1 MSSKMI
7 IKCFEEEITIDFI
20 KDYNEFIKKC
30 HKEFDMD
37 EDQIKSFK
45 LYKLDD
51 DDKLDIDNE
60 NDFKDNIEDG
70 GEIKFIIKTCE
81 RKKKK
86 EKASEEV
93 KKDEQSKEEKKDEE
107 KKEEKVEKKEEKKEE
122 EEKKKEEEKK
132 EEQQKLDNKNISSS
146 IQDTGSSKIIETST
160 NEKFQEE
167 MNKKYEEIKRLITE
181 QNEER
186 KKKEEEMRE
195 ENKKNLKKSINEVKQ
210 FLMTFQE
217 EMKNNNTKMN
227 ESMTQLSSIQ
237 NNPKEEQVNKKM
249 LDAIIESTNNK
260 STELE
265 SQIKTLVEKI
275 QKISETIEN
284 QSKVIVQQ
292 NKEEENKFYGCSFV
306 DGNYILNIYHDDLMN
321 MKVLNHDITLINNGT
336 LSWPENAFIYGKSN
350 DNILE
355 CKLSVN
361 KNKEIKPNES
371 VNVRVLVNLK
381 NIQNQNNE
389 ITLPIKLSFEDQSI
403 KIKQNGFKVI
413 IKVKETKQISMQ
425 EPQMTESNIKKIP
438 PNNQSQ
444 INNEQTNTNQN
455 KEDKKNKTNKNSTQT
470 PNPNMQNPSS
480 NEVNQSTNKKKNNK
494 LDFDINNNNQN
505 PNNTTN
511 KPAKVIQQVP
521 DENPPEP
528 SLNTSKKPK
537 ANTQQQNLISN
548 DMSDDML

>member
-1 MSSKMI
+1 
-7 IKCFEEEITIDFI
+7 
-20 KDYNEFIKKC
+20 
-30 HKEFDMD
+30 
-37 EDQIKSFK
+37 
-45 LYKLDD
+45 
-51 DDKLDIDNE
+51 
-60 NDFKDNIEDG
+60 
-70 GEIKFIIKTCE
+70 
-81 RKKKK
+81 
-86 EKASEEV
+86 
-93 KKDEQSKEEKKDEE
+93 
-107 KKEEKVEKKEEKKEE
+107 
-122 EEKKKEEEKK
+122 
-132 EEQQKLDNKNISSS
+132 
-146 IQDTGSSKIIETST
+146 
-160 NEKFQEE
+160 
-167 MNKKYEEIKRLITE
+167 
-181 QNEER
+181 
-186 KKKEEEMRE
+186 
-195 ENKKNLKKSINEVKQ
+195 
-210 FLMTFQE
+210 MTLQE
-217 EMKNNNTKMN
+217 EMKNNNTKIN

-265 SQIKTLVEKI
+265 IQIKTLVEKI

-292 NKEEENKFYGCSFV
+292 KKEEENKFYGCSFV

-355 CKLSVN
+355 CKLLTVN

-371 VNVRVLVNLK
+371 VNVKVLVNLK

-389 ITLPIKLSFEDQSI
+389 ITLPINLFFQDQSI
-403 KIKQNGFKVI
+403 QIKQNGFKVI

-537 ANTQQQNLISN
+537 ANTQQQNPISN
-548 DMSDDML
+548 DIFEKIKNKLEEDYSLSNSGWSDEQLMQKILNNLTDEFKKNLNDDSVIDKIGELIGEELLGM

>member
-1 MSSKMI
+1 MTLQ
-7 IKCFEEEITIDFI
+7 E
-20 KDYNEFIKKC
+20 
-30 HKEFDMD
+30 
-37 EDQIKSFK
+37 
-45 LYKLDD
+45 
-51 DDKLDIDNE
+51 
-60 NDFKDNIEDG
+60 DFK
-70 GEIKFIIKTCE
+70 
-81 RKKKK
+81 
-86 EKASEEV
+86 
-93 KKDEQSKEEKKDEE
+93 
-107 KKEEKVEKKEEKKEE
+107 
-122 EEKKKEEEKK
+122 
-132 EEQQKLDNKNISSS
+132 
-146 IQDTGSSKIIETST
+146 TS
-160 NEKFQEE
+160 
-167 MNKKYEEIKRLITE
+167 
-181 QNEER
+181 NEER

-195 ENKKNLKKSINEVKQ
+195 ENKKNLKKNIGEVKQ
-210 FLMTFQE
+210 FLMTLYE
-217 EMKNNNTKMN
+217 EMKNNNTKIY
-227 ESMTQLSSIQ
+227 ESMSQLSTIQ
-237 NNPKEEQVNKKM
+237 NNPKEEPINKKM

-265 SQIKTLVEKI
+265 NQIKTLVEKI

-284 QSKVIVQQ
+284 QSKVIIQQ
-292 NKEEENKFYGCSFV
+292 KKEEENKFYGCSFV

-355 CKLSVN
+355 CKSSTVN

-389 ITLPIKLSFEDQSI
+389 ITLPIKLFFQDQSI
-403 KIKQNGFKVI
+403 QIKQNGFKVI

-480 NEVNQSTNKKKNNK
+480 NEVNQSSNKKNNQP
-494 LDFDINNNNQN
+494 DNDINDNNQN
-505 PNNTTN
+505 TNFTTN
-511 KPAKVIQQVP
+511 EPKKENKQVSNKKTNKNKPETSTKSKV
-521 DENPPEP
+521 
-528 SLNTSKKPK
+528 
-537 ANTQQQNLISN
+537 NTQQQNLISD
-548 DMSDDML
+548 DMSDDMF

>member
-1 MSSKMI
+1 
-7 IKCFEEEITIDFI
+7 
-20 KDYNEFIKKC
+20 
-30 HKEFDMD
+30 
-37 EDQIKSFK
+37 
-45 LYKLDD
+45 
-51 DDKLDIDNE
+51 
-60 NDFKDNIEDG
+60 
-70 GEIKFIIKTCE
+70 
-81 RKKKK
+81 
-86 EKASEEV
+86 
-93 KKDEQSKEEKKDEE
+93 
-107 KKEEKVEKKEEKKEE
+107 
-122 EEKKKEEEKK
+122 
-132 EEQQKLDNKNISSS
+132 
-146 IQDTGSSKIIETST
+146 
-160 NEKFQEE
+160 
-167 MNKKYEEIKRLITE
+167 
-181 QNEER
+181 
-186 KKKEEEMRE
+186 
-195 ENKKNLKKSINEVKQ
+195 
-210 FLMTFQE
+210 MTLQE

-265 SQIKTLVEKI
+265 NQIKTLVEKV

-284 QSKVIVQQ
+284 QSKVIIQQ
-292 NKEEENKFYGCSFV
+292 KKEEENKFYGCSFV

-371 VNVRVLVNLK
+371 VNVKILVLLK

-389 ITLPIKLSFEDQSI
+389 ITLPINLFFQDQSI
-403 KIKQNGFKVI
+403 QIKQNGFKVI

-425 EPQMTESNIKKIP
+425 EPQMIESNIKKIP

-455 KEDKKNKTNKNSTQT
+455 KEDKKNKTKNQNSTQT

-480 NEVNQSTNKKKNNK
+480 DDVNQSTNNKKNKQPDNN
-494 LDFDINNNNQN
+494 INNNNQN

-521 DENPPEP
+521 DENPIEQPQ
-528 SLNTSKKPK
+528 NTSTNPKPN
-537 ANTQQQNLISN
+537 AQQQNLISN
-548 DMSDDML
+548 EMFERIKNKLEEDYSFSNYGLSDEQLMQKILNNLTDDLKQNLNDDSVIEQIGELIGEELLGM